1 MLNMLYPPLEPYAVH
16 RLRVAEIHEV
26 HVEEC
31 GRVDGV
37 PVVFLHGGPGSG
49 CSEAHRRYFDPAFY
63 RIVLFDQRGSGRS
76 SPAGETQDN
85 TTADLIS
92 DMETIRNTLGIDRWM
107 VFGGSWGATL
117 ALLYAQAHPERVKGL
132 VLRGVFLARE
142 TDMDWFFRELQRL
155 LPEAWMRFSREIPQG
170 RDLIDWYH
178 ASLHGKDRTLAL
190 RAAQTWDDWSG
201 QVVNWQRDET
211 RTVEDTP
218 ESRERLLA
226 KIRLETHYAHHRYFI
241 EENAI
246 LRRIDMLPSV
256 PVSIVHGR
264 LDLACNM
271 DAAWRLH
278 HAIAGSRL
286 ITLERA
292 GHLMSEPDMAQAL
305 VRETDRMRELL

>member
-16 RLRVAEIHEV
+16 RLRVAETHEV

-132 VLRGVFLARE
+132 VLRGVFLGGCRSF
-142 TDMDWFFRELQRL
+142 T
-155 LPEAWMRFSREIPQG
+155 
-170 RDLIDWYH
+170 
-178 ASLHGKDRTLAL
+178 
-190 RAAQTWDDWSG
+190 
-201 QVVNWQRDET
+201 
-211 RTVEDTP
+211 
-218 ESRERLLA
+218 
-226 KIRLETHYAHHRYFI
+226 
-241 EENAI
+241 
-246 LRRIDMLPSV
+246 
-256 PVSIVHGR
+256 
-264 LDLACNM
+264 
-271 DAAWRLH
+271 
-278 HAIAGSRL
+278 
-286 ITLERA
+286 
-292 GHLMSEPDMAQAL
+292 GHVTNSSTNLN
-305 VRETDRMRELL
+305 